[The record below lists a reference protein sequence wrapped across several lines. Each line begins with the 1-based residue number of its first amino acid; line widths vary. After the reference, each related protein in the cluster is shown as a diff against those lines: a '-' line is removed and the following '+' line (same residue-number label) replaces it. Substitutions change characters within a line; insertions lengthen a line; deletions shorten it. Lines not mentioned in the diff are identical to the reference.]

1 MTIQD
6 LGNIG
11 EVVAAIAT
19 ILTLIYLAIQLRASN
34 RLARASAS
42 RAPNSDLNAINAAFD
57 VDPAFRLVWRKVIE
71 GAERPDIEPDHR
83 TLIDFYLISIT
94 NIYEQLAREV
104 RSGVVGVEAMDFGAI
119 GCFKLPYYQTSWG
132 AYKNYLSTEFVI
144 EFEQRFDL
152 NPDHPVML

>member
-42 RAPNSDLNAINAAFD
+42 RAPNSDLNAINATFG
-57 VDPAFRLVWRKVIE
+57 VDSAFRPAWRKVME
-71 GAERPDIEPDHR
+71 GAERPDIEPDDR

-94 NIYEQLAREV
+94 NIYEQRAPEI

-119 GCFKLPYYQTSWG
+119 GCFNLPYYQTSWG
-132 AYKNYLSTEFVI
+132 LYKDFLSTEFVR

-152 NPDHPVML
+152 NPNHPVKL